1 MASRQRFEAAVRML
15 GKTGNSVAVIHSIP
29 GQKQVW
35 GSKNELRNEG
45 GGVEVS
51 RLAPVKIRAVTLA
64 RCLHE
69 SVTSRVLIVMV
80 NTKKERRKRFEW
92 KAEGLL

>member
-1 MASRQRFEAAVRML
+1 M
-15 GKTGNSVAVIHSIP
+15 
-29 GQKQVW
+29 
-35 GSKNELRNEG
+35 
-45 GGVEVS
+45 EVS
-51 RLAPVKIRAVTLA
+51 RLAPVKIRAVALA